1 MDFLDI
7 EGKTFLVF
15 GVANKKS
22 VAFFVS
28 QILSEAGANVIHSV
42 QSAAHKE
49 SISKL
54 FPDADIYICDV
65 EQDNEIAKLA
75 ETVSKIYPKI
85 HGIVHSIAFANYE
98 AGLKPFHETRKK
110 DFLQS
115 VEISCFSLISIAN
128 AFKDLLDEKASVV
141 TISISATTI
150 AAEPYGWMAPVKAA
164 LDSTLCFLA
173 KSFSSF
179 SQVRF
184 NSVKAGLLKT
194 SSSAGIPG
202 YLDYYLFA
210 EQLSLRKKSIETK
223 EVANAVAFLLSDR
236 SSGINAQGIVV
247 DCGMSTNYFDK
258 GLMATIGRNRAIVE
272 SRGLRMTG
280 FLAWLTWLFI
290 HIAFLVGFR
299 NRVAVLSQWIW
310 AYVTNR
316 RASRVVFSHP
326 KEQGATV
333 LEPRVSQRPS
343 AAEQATSEIGV
354 PNARPSGSWAWS
366 RSDD

>member
-1 MDFLDI
+1 MDFLNI

-65 EQDNEIAKLA
+65 EQDHEIVKLA
-75 ETVSKIYPKI
+75 EDVSKKYPKI

-98 AGLKPFHETRKK
+98 AGLKPFHETRQK

-128 AFKDLLDEKASVV
+128 AFKNLLDEKASVV

-164 LDSTLCFLA
+164 LDSSLCFLA

-202 YLDYYLFA
+202 YLDYYLYA
-210 EQLSLRKKSIETK
+210 EQLNLRKKSIETK

-258 GLMATIGRNRAIVE
+258 GLIDKAI
-272 SRGLRMTG
+272 R
-280 FLAWLTWLFI
+280 
-290 HIAFLVGFR
+290 
-299 NRVAVLSQWIW
+299 
-310 AYVTNR
+310 
-316 RASRVVFSHP
+316 
-326 KEQGATV
+326 
-333 LEPRVSQRPS
+333 
-343 AAEQATSEIGV
+343 
-354 PNARPSGSWAWS
+354 
-366 RSDD
+366 D

>member
-1 MDFLDI
+1 VKAEVKAGHMDFLDI
-7 EGKTFLVF
+7 AGKTFLIF

-22 VAFFVS
+22 VAFFVT
-28 QILSEAGANVIHSV
+28 QVLSEAGAKVIHSV

-49 SISKL
+49 SVSKL
-54 FPDADIYICDV
+54 FPSDDVYICDV
-65 EQDNEIAKLA
+65 EREDEITKLA
-75 ETVSKIYPKI
+75 EEVSKKYPKI

-98 AGLKPFHETRKK
+98 EGLKPFHQTRKK

-115 VEISCFSLISIAN
+115 IDISCFSLISIVN

-141 TISISATTI
+141 TMSISATTI

-194 SSSAGIPG
+194 SASAGIPG
-202 YLDYYLFA
+202 YMDYYLYA
-210 EQLSLRKKSIETK
+210 EQLSLRKKAIETK

-236 SSGINAQGIVV
+236 SSGINAQSIIV

-258 GLMATIGRNRAIVE
+258 GLIDKAI
-272 SRGLRMTG
+272 R
-280 FLAWLTWLFI
+280 
-290 HIAFLVGFR
+290 
-299 NRVAVLSQWIW
+299 
-310 AYVTNR
+310 Y
-316 RASRVVFSHP
+316 
-326 KEQGATV
+326 
-333 LEPRVSQRPS
+333 
-343 AAEQATSEIGV
+343 
-354 PNARPSGSWAWS
+354 
-366 RSDD
+366 